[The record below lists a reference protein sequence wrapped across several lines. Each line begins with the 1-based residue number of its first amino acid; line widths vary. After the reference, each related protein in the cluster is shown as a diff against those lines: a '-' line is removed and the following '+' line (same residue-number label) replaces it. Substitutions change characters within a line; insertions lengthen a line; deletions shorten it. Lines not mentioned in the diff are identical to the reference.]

1 MATNAELRAA
11 KKFASTRAGSQINK
25 LGRRLEG
32 ARAEFGTETGRIAK
46 EFGTQMTEYEQ
57 KASAYE
63 SEFSDYKTKY
73 TQALSAYEQQV
84 NEFNS
89 RVAAFNQ
96 KTLVGGSFFQGYSQT
111 GPIGMYRSGIRTTDP
126 IYQTLLEA
134 GTSPVTTPVPA
145 GFVREEVYSAGGDA
159 GGSYAR
165 YVNPSTGE
173 MLGEDAYN
181 ELVSMSQEVRGL
193 GNEPTNPLYTLDVT
207 EYTSYGYQ
215 YGLYRRGGTDPGEFN
230 VSFNQPTVPTF
241 NEPVPVMEDIAPYSQ
256 KLQEETTYFERELG
270 ERKLARSAAARR
282 LQTRPLLSG
291 A

>member
-1 MATNAELRAA
+1 MATSIQARAA
-11 KKFASTRAGSQINK
+11 KKFATTRAGSEITK
-25 LGRRLEG
+25 LSKRLEG

-46 EFGTQMTEYEQ
+46 EFGTQMTGYEQ
-57 KASAYE
+57 KAQAYE
-63 SEFSDYKTKY
+63 GEFADYKTKY
-73 TQALSAYEQQV
+73 NQALAAYEQQV

-134 GTSPVTTPVPA
+134 GTSPVTAPA
-145 GFVREEVYSAGGDA
+145 PTGFVREEVYGGGGDA

-165 YVNPSTGE
+165 YVNPNTGE
-173 MLGEDAYN
+173 TLGEDDYN

-193 GNEPTNPLYTLDVT
+193 GNEPTNPLYTLDVLN
-207 EYTSYGYQ
+207 YTPYGYQ

-241 NEPVPVMEDIAPYSQ
+241 NEPVPVMEDITPYSR

-270 ERKLARSAAARR
+270 ERKLAKTAAARR
-282 LQTRPLLSG
+282 LQTRPLLSEG
-291 A
+291 